1 MIVRKIRHPEPIRAI
16 HAAVASRA
24 WGHPAVR
31 TLLEAMRAATAKVA

>member
-1 MIVRKIRHPEPIRAI
+1 VRRIRHPEPVRTI